1 MKLDFDCVEIKN
13 HPTLEMG
20 KRRMNVEK
28 IIYIS
33 NDDAIKLKIG
43 DTVRLMDLCNI
54 EIMDI
59 DISTKM
65 KTIPKLLMPKTLEM
79 TLSHNI
85 QKIQWVSKSRLY

>member
-1 MKLDFDCVEIKN
+1 MNLDLSCVEIKN

-20 KRRMNVEK
+20 RRKINVEK

-54 EIMDI
+54 EI
-59 DISTKM
+59 TG
-65 KTIPKLLMPKTLEM
+65 
-79 TLSHNI
+79 
-85 QKIQWVSKSRLY
+85 Y